1 MEQLN
6 LNFDDYLPP
15 FKGSSLYS
23 PNSVEL
29 WTGSDRKTLFESN
42 LKKFPNDPD
51 LLWYKENPIKYE
63 MNNYGY
69 RTPYNFKRGD
79 EVTIYLGCSHT
90 MGVGQPFEDTWAY
103 RLHQQL
109 NDGTELVNLSQGGV
123 GIEDQFRQ
131 LYTWR
136 GFFKIRNIFHFQPIY
151 ARGEY
156 FVDRSFPKGKYK
168 PQTYQIPY
176 LLPKTMEEGIDSKFL
191 ISVLAADP
199 QLIRTYIT
207 NVLAIEGL
215 SRLMGI
221 NYYYEHNF
229 PILGES
235 LKGRK
240 SRDLSH
246 PSTGLLGSVKEMFY
260 ERFKRGDITNSLL
273 DQIIPN
279 RLI

>member
-15 FKGSSLYS
+15 FRGSSLYS

-42 LKKFPNDPD
+42 LRKFPNDSD
-51 LLWYKENPIKYE
+51 LLWYKDNPIKYE

-90 MGVGQPFEDTWAY
+90 MGVGQPFEDTWVY

-151 ARGEY
+151 ARGEF
-156 FVDRSFPKGKYK
+156 FVDQSFPKGKYK

-176 LLPKTMEEGIDSKFL
+176 LLPKAMEEGIDSKFL

-240 SRDLSH
+240 ARDLSH

-260 ERFKRGDITNSLL
+260 ERFKRGHITNSLL